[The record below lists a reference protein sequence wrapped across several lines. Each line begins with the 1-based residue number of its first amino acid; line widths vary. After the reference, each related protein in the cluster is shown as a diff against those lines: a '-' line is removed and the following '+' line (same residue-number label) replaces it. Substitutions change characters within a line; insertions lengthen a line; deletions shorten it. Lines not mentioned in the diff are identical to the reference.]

1 MTDEK
6 EQTVKPKDITARDMA
21 IRTQA
26 LDWAIRANT
35 GLHYD
40 DTGRALHDE
49 RLIVEAAAE
58 FENYIKNGKKPI
70 TTENLTETQL
80 DKLKDEWK

>member
-1 MTDEK
+1 MQDK
-6 EQTVKPKDITARDMA
+6 EPLTKPKDNTRDMA

-49 RLIVEAAAE
+49 RLIVEAATE
-58 FENYIKNGKKPI
+58 FENYIKNGKGE
-70 TTENLTETQL
+70 TTE
-80 DKLKDEWK
+80 KDEWK

>member
-1 MTDEK
+1 MDAKDEK
-6 EQTVKPKDITARDMA
+6 PTKDTSTRDMA

-49 RLIVEAAAE
+49 RLIVEAATE
-58 FENYIKNGKKPI
+58 FENYIKNGKGE
-70 TTENLTETQL
+70 TTE
-80 DKLKDEWK
+80 KDEWK